1 MQSVM
6 MVSGDDG
13 GDNGKT
19 AGDAARLWLVV
30 MMVVI
35 TVSGDDGQW

>member
-1 MQSVM
+1 M
-6 MVSGDDG
+6 MVVIMVS
-13 GDNGKT
+13 
-19 AGDAARLWLVV
+19 AGDATRLWLVV